1 MVCYASIILHVYEVM
16 PLKNDKQ
23 ERDMPTF
30 I

>member
-1 MVCYASIILHVYEVM
+1 MVCYVSVILHFYEVM

-23 ERDMPTF
+23 ERGMPTF